1 MDAAATTFAVNGAH
15 VEDLH
20 KYTRSNEA
28 SRNLETATSSSVYG
42 NGAHYNGN
50 DSSSISLP
58 VDYHSW
64 RKLWCDE
71 EGFGWQWEALR
82 PFFLSKGYDLYTSR
96 GSRGLFPR
104 INDSPALDS
113 FGLYGDRSN
122 FVRERPLCSMKGEVW
137 GARDRKNRDVVIKPV
152 SWGSEETQ
160 ELRILR
166 YLNSDPI
173 RANPANATVPVI
185 DILEHSAWT
194 FAVMPFW
201 GDCDRPEFATAG
213 EALEWASQLIGAL
226 AFLHRH
232 NIAHLDISHENVQ
245 MNFYGT
251 IPPDTERPA
260 FRSDFPVKYA
270 LIDFGS
276 SVQFPPDTLAQERRG
291 YWVVGR
297 EQRAPETKR
306 KRPFDPFAADV
317 YQTGRTIYGWIK
329 GFVDQVPSLLGL
341 LQDMTRAR
349 ARNRMSAPEAHER
362 ILAIQASTPESVKL
376 QRLTD
381 KRLGCYDE
389 VVPGRT
395 AAYIYGTSP
404 Y

>member
-1 MDAAATTFAVNGAH
+1 
-15 VEDLH
+15 
-20 KYTRSNEA
+20 
-28 SRNLETATSSSVYG
+28 
-42 NGAHYNGN
+42 
-50 DSSSISLP
+50 
-58 VDYHSW
+58 
-64 RKLWCDE
+64 
-71 EGFGWQWEALR
+71 WEALR

-122 FVRERPLCSMKGEVW
+122 FVPVYTPCSICHYSPKTY
-137 GARDRKNRDVVIKPV
+137 RKNRDVVIKPV

-213 EALEWASQLIGAL
+213 EALEWASQLIG
-226 AFLHRH
+226 
-232 NIAHLDISHENVQ
+232 DISHENVQ

-329 GFVDQVPSLLGL
+329 VKFLTTHILLQGFVDQVPSLLGL